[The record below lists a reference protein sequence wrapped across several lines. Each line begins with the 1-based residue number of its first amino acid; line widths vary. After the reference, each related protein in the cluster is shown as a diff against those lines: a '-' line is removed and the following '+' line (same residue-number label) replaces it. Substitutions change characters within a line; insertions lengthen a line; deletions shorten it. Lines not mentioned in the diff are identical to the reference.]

1 MKESV
6 AESRRQVSRRRALAL
21 GGTLSVGALLAACGT
36 ERATTDSSAAATPEP
51 TTAGSDFD
59 RLLGSAPTCVLTSTA
74 IVGPYWFDVDD
85 IRADI
90 REDRPGTPLRL
101 ALRVQD
107 VSRCSAGGAAAPVAN
122 AIVELW
128 HCDAGGVY
136 SGFEQSSV
144 AAGGGGAA
152 GEPPAGAPPIGQ
164 PPAGGPMGRPP
175 AGGPPPGRPDGGMPE
190 GGPGGGVPGGPPP
203 GGIPG
208 DQVEG
213 TGSGGSSDGSYSEGD
228 AESATTDDGTYLR
241 GAQPTGADGIAYFTT
256 IFPGWYTG
264 RTTHIHVKVHI
275 DKKTVLTTQL
285 YFDDETKKAVYATAP
300 YTDHPGW
307 EDNTQNSG
315 DFIFDESG
323 MFAVGRQGDSFL
335 AAINL
340 GIDR

>member
-6 AESRRQVSRRRALAL
+6 EDSRRRVSRRRALAL
-21 GGTLSVGALLAACGT
+21 GGTLSVGALLAACGDG
-36 ERATTDSSAAATPEP
+36 RPATDSDAAATPGP
-51 TTAGSDFD
+51 TAVGGDFD
-59 RLLGSAPTCVLTSTA
+59 RLLSTAPTCVLTSTA

-107 VSRCSAGGAAAPVAN
+107 VSRCSAGAAAEPVAN
-122 AIVELW
+122 AVVELW

-136 SGFEQSSV
+136 SGFEKSSV
-144 AAGGGGAA
+144 AAG
-152 GEPPAGAPPIGQ
+152 AGAPPAGSPPGGQ
-164 PPAGGPMGRPP
+164 PPAGGP
-175 AGGPPPGRPDGGMPE
+175 PGRPDGDMPE
-190 GGPGGGVPGGPPP
+190 GGPDGGIPGGPPP
-203 GGIPG
+203 GGMPG

-213 TGSGGSSDGSYSEGD
+213 TGSGGSSDGSYSTGD

-285 YFDDETKKAVYATAP
+285 YFDDETKKTVYATAP

-307 EDNTQNSG
+307 ADNTQNSG

-323 MFAVGRQGDSFL
+323 MFAIGRQGDTYL